1 MRILHSLKALRLTGL
16 VLFCFFIDLTPVFAG
31 GNPAF
36 WQHEVKGDFDTV
48 VTTLKDSLEA
58 NQFIIMGEE
67 NLSKGLENNKQVLGE
82 DKWNTIGFDKVTSIS
97 FCSLVFNQEVFNE
110 TMAWSIL
117 CPFKAVVYTMKK
129 TPDKITIQTI
139 RNSYLLKKDKHKK
152 AKEIGKKIDKRI
164 MKAIKDGT
172 S

>member
-1 MRILHSLKALRLTGL
+1 MNIHHPLKIPGIICLALILSLVNVTHAYA
-16 VLFCFFIDLTPVFAG
+16 D

-36 WQHEVKGDFDTV
+36 WQHKVTGDFDTV
-48 VTTLKDSLEA
+48 LTTLKDSLES

-67 NLSKGLENNKQVLGE
+67 NLSKGLENNKQILGE
-82 DKWNTIGFDKVTSIS
+82 DKWNTIGFNRVTSLY
-97 FCSLVFNQEVFNE
+97 FCSLVFNQEVFNLK
-110 TMAWSIL
+110 MDWSIL

-129 TPDKITIQTI
+129 APDQIIIQTI

-152 AKEIGKKIDKRI
+152 AKVIGEKIDKRI